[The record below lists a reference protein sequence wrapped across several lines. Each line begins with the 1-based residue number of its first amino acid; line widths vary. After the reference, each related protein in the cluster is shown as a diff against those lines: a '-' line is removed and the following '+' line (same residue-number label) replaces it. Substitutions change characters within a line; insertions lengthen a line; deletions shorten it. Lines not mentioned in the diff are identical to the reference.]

1 LVVVDVVVC
10 PVSLL
15 LLQDDV
21 WVVVVV
27 VVHGVP
33 WALLLG
39 LVAVVVEPQSFVLSA
54 SAVPEGTSS
63 TNANSAPT
71 ISLRTFMWAL
81 LSALRDELRAPI
93 ARAIAKPVRLA
104 HAPVAVARTKS
115 ATSAAKAPNG

>member
-1 LVVVDVVVC
+1 LVVVEVVVC

-21 WVVVVV
+21 WVVVVF

-63 TNANSAPT
+63 TNAKSAPT
-71 ISLRTFMWAL
+71 ISLRTFILAL
-81 LSALRDELRAPI
+81 LSALRDELRA
-93 ARAIAKPVRLA
+93 
-104 HAPVAVARTKS
+104 VARTKS
-115 ATSAAKAPNG
+115 ATIALKAPKG